1 MYSIHIIIIIN
12 ILNVDGNNIQNYT
25 LLREYC
31 ELYILNSVNYI
42 LWEYFDYTYMIL
54 LSIIL

>member
-42 LWEYFDYTYMIL
+42 L
-54 LSIIL
+54 